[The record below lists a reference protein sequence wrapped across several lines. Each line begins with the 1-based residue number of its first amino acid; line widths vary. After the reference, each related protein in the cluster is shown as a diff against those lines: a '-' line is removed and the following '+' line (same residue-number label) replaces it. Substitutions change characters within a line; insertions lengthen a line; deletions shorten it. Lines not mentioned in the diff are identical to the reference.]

1 MQDFARPKSS
11 YRKLRVF
18 AKAEAIYDL
27 TYYFLQRHIARS
39 DRTYDQMLQ
48 AARSGKQNI
57 VEGRA
62 DSASSAEME
71 IRLFGVA
78 RGSLHE
84 LLNDYED
91 YMRTRGVAIWNK
103 AHSRFEKLRDLC
115 MNNNDTAFYMALAP
129 RLDDEEYCNLMLT
142 LIYQAIAM
150 LNKMIE
156 LVKEDF
162 LKNGGIKEQM
172 FRARVDYRS
181 LPRPADST
189 ALSTHQPQSKERL
202 L

>member
-1 MQDFARPKSS
+1 MSTPDFAKPKTS
-11 YRKLRVF
+11 YRNLYVF
-18 AKAEAIYDL
+18 QKAEAIYDL
-27 TYYFLQRHIARS
+27 TYFFLQGRIPKS

-71 IRLFGVA
+71 IKLFGVA

-91 YMRTRGVAIWNK
+91 YMRTRGVKFWVKDN
-103 AHSRFEKLRDLC
+103 SRYVSLVNYCKTHNATSDYSPLI
-115 MNNNDTAFYMALAP
+115 P
-129 RLDDEEYCNLMLT
+129 RMDDEEYCNLMLT
-142 LIYQAIAM
+142 LIHQTIAM
-150 LNKMIE
+150 LNNMIE
-156 LVKEDF
+156 KIKADF

-172 FRARVDYRS
+172 YNARIKYRK
-181 LPRPADST
+181 D
-189 ALSTHQPQSKERL
+189 K
-202 L
+202 

>member
-1 MQDFARPKSS
+1 MATSDLARPKTS
-11 YRKLRVF
+11 YRNLYAF
-18 AKAEAIYDL
+18 QKAEAVYDL
-27 TYYFLQRHIARS
+27 TYYFLEGHIAKT

-62 DSASSAEME
+62 DAAASAEME
-71 IRLFGVA
+71 IKLYGVA

-91 YMRTRGVAIWNK
+91 YMRTRKILRWDAR
-103 AHSRFEKLRDLC
+103 HPRFTNLRQTCL
-115 MNNNDTAFYMALAP
+115 NNNNSEFYMTLAP
-129 RLDDEEYCNLMLT
+129 KMNDEELCNLLLT
-142 LIYQAIAM
+142 LIHQTISM
-150 LNKMIE
+150 LNKMID

-172 FRARVDYRS
+172 FKARIDYRS
-181 LPRPADST
+181 NKDI
-189 ALSTHQPQSKERL
+189 
-202 L
+202 